1 MSRIGLLPITIPQG
15 VEVNIEGNE
24 IRLRGE
30 KGEISRRLTPDVTVS
45 VEDGKLFVTRPSDD
59 RVRRS
64 RHGLMRSLIA
74 NMVEGVS
81 RGFQRELQ
89 VNGVGYKVQ
98 KAEGK
103 LLFQIGYSHT
113 VEFPLPPGVD
123 ATVEGTNRV
132 RIAGIDKQMVGDVA
146 AKIRGLRATD
156 HYKGKGVIYA
166 EEKLHL
172 KPGKAGRVSK
182 G

>member
-15 VEVNIEGNE
+15 VEVKIEGNE
-24 IRLRGE
+24 IRVRGE
-30 KGEISRRLTPDVTVS
+30 KGELSRRLIPDISVS
-45 VEDGKLFVTRPSDD
+45 MEDGKLLVTRPSDD
-59 RVRRS
+59 RIRRS

-89 VNGVGYKVQ
+89 VSGVGYKVQ

-103 LLFQIGYSHT
+103 LSFQVGYSHT
-113 VEFPLPPGVD
+113 VEFPLPPGID

-132 RIAGIDKQMVGDVA
+132 RVSGIDKEIVGEVA
-146 AKIRGLRATD
+146 AAIRAIRATD
-156 HYKGKGVIYA
+156 HYKGKGITYA
-166 EEKLHL
+166 GEKVHL

>member
-15 VEVNIEGNE
+15 VEVKIEGNE
-24 IRLRGE
+24 IRVRGE
-30 KGEISRRLTPDVTVS
+30 KGEISRRLTPDVAVS
-45 VEDGKLFVTRPSDD
+45 VEEGKLLVTRTSDD

-64 RHGLMRSLIA
+64 LHGLVRSLIA

-89 VNGVGYKVQ
+89 VNGVGYRVQ

-123 ATVEGTNRV
+123 ATVEGTNRI
-132 RIAGIDKQMVGDVA
+132 RIAGIDKEMVGEVA
-146 AKIRGLRATD
+146 AKIRGIRATD
-156 HYKGKGVIYA
+156 RYKGKGVIYA

-172 KPGKAGRVSK
+172 KPGKVGRVSK

>member
-15 VEVNIEGNE
+15 VEVSIESSE
-24 IRLRGE
+24 IRVRGE
-30 KGEISRRLTPDVTVS
+30 KGELSRQLTPDVAVS
-45 VEDGKLFVTRPSDD
+45 VQDGKLFLTRSSDD

-89 VNGVGYKVQ
+89 VNGVGYRVQ

-113 VEFPLPPGVD
+113 VEFPLPPGID

-132 RIAGIDKQMVGDVA
+132 RIAGIDKEMVGEVA
-146 AKIRGLRATD
+146 SKIRGIRATD
-156 HYKGKGVIYA
+156 RYKGKGVTYA
-166 EEKLHL
+166 EEKLRL